1 MIISTGN
8 LGKKN
13 LNEKF
18 ILSQFCAI
26 AHKLQ
31 SYGTG
36 IMATTIP
43 QGSLFKRELLL
54 KLHNAYY
61 STSDRLA
68 QHMLIPGAEFS
79 ISKRPLYPIFFFARK
94 IYDEITFVI

>member
-1 MIISTGN
+1 
-8 LGKKN
+8 LEKKN

-18 ILSQFCAI
+18 IYNQLCAI
-26 AHKLQ
+26 AHKPQ
-31 SYGTG
+31 PYTTE
-36 IMATTIP
+36 IIVTTIP
-43 QGSLFKRELLL
+43 QGSLFRRELLL
-54 KLHNAYY
+54 KLYNAYC

-68 QHMLIPGAEFS
+68 QQMLIPVAEFS